1 MLLLSRLPQGQTYGG
16 TNRRFPE
23 RSSDIAG
30 RAKYLLTISVSR
42 EKKKKRK
49 KDRVSSKQHLPCPFG
64 MREGG
69 EHADGST

>member
-42 EKKKKRK
+42 EKKKGK
-49 KDRVSSKQHLPCPFG
+49 KTVFPLSNISHVLLG
-64 MREGG
+64 
-69 EHADGST
+69 

>member
-30 RAKYLLTISVSR
+30 RAKYLLTISDRR
-42 EKKKKRK
+42 EKKKRK